1 MERIRQALREA
12 RVDVFFDKAG
22 LEGGDN
28 WEAKLREKIR
38 RCSLFVPIISRNV
51 QTTDPRFFRTEWKQA
66 IELYSQSPAYYSA
79 MDVFMLPVVI
89 DGTTPD
95 NDRIPQDFRRP
106 QWWRLPEGS
115 PTPGFVERVKE
126 LHRRSQQE
134 RAGAL

>member
-1 MERIRQALREA
+1 
-12 RVDVFFDKAG
+12 VDVFFDKEG

-51 QTTDPRFFRTEWKQA
+51 LTTDPRFFRTEWKQA

-79 MDVFMLPVVI
+79 IDVFMLPVAI
-89 DGTTPD
+89 DGTPPD
-95 NDRIPQDFRRP
+95 NNRIPEDFRRP
-106 QWWRLPEGS
+106 QWWRLPQGL
-115 PTPGFVERVKE
+115 PTPEFVERVKE

-134 RAGAL
+134 RAAAL